1 MQSLDDS
8 RIFTNEDT
16 SKPENRVNLA
26 LFSLMQQNWFREW
39 FLGKLDLPLDS
50 ILYPPTNERG
60 VRPDLKVETPDDCT
74 SLAWIEIELGTNPGQ
89 VEDYSERYDEPIKAV
104 WGRRSDGGDLSLEE
118 IREFL
123 SERVGSL
130 PPQKQ
135 MNVKHLGK
143 LIKEGL
149 DGHSRSQ
156 TRSEVSEKMRAHPF
170 VAGMTERLGDKLK
183 YTTRRINPGELKADA
198 IEKEGFSLR
207 AFSSVSTTGSVF
219 LLNISG
225 GSQQV
230 KFPNKAWLEKY
241 LPVHRSIAIEEY
253 VAFLNGMGLN
263 IDTGKVSV
271 YAGSLHVDVVLPRL
285 DDLTKRILAFVDSDG
300 HLGNTQ

>member
-1 MQSLDDS
+1 MQSFEDS
-8 RIFTNEDT
+8 QIFTNEDT

-39 FLGKLDLPLDS
+39 FLEKLSLPPDS

-60 VRPDLKVETPDDCT
+60 ARPDLKVETPDGST
-74 SLAWIEIELGTNPGQ
+74 KAWIEVELGTNMEQ
-89 VEDYSERYDEPIKAV
+89 LEDYGERYDEPIKAI
-104 WGRRSDGGDLSLEE
+104 WGRRSDSGDLSLEE
-118 IREFL
+118 IRDFL
-123 SERVGSL
+123 SERIGSL
-130 PPQKQ
+130 SPQTKV
-135 MNVKHLGK
+135 NVRHLRK
-143 LIKEGL
+143 LINEGL

-156 TRSEVSEKMRAHPF
+156 TRSEVSEKMRNHPF
-170 VAGMTERLGDKLK
+170 VVGITERLGDKLK

-207 AFSSVSTTGSVF
+207 AFSPVSTTGSVF

-241 LPVHRSIAIEEY
+241 LPVHRSTAIEEY
-253 VAFLNGMGLN
+253 VAFLNRMNLN
-263 IDTGKVSV
+263 IDTGKTSV
-271 YAGSLHVDVVLPRL
+271 YAGSLHVDIVLPRL
-285 DDLTKRILAFVDSDG
+285 DGLAKRVLAFVDSD
-300 HLGNTQ
+300 